1 MPGQG
6 RVMDVNSIDGVLLV
20 DKPENWTSH
29 DVCAFVR
36 RRFGIKKVGHAG
48 TLDPLATGL
57 LVLLLGKSTKNS
69 IQFSACDKEYFGA
82 LELGIQ
88 TDSHDRHGKI
98 TAEAPWEH
106 ITLEEIRA
114 KAARQFTGD
123 IIQVPPMV
131 SALKHEGTRL
141 YKLAR
146 QGKTVLRDGRP
157 VTVHE
162 FRFEKKEG
170 KSVEFLAHVS
180 KGTYV
185 RTLVNDLGEA
195 LGCYATLA
203 RLRRLRSGTFK
214 LEQSV
219 TVEALKNFTQA
230 QLREKVIPL
239 SVTSLHANHS
249 ESSRI

>member
-1 MPGQG
+1 M
-6 RVMDVNSIDGVLLV
+6 MDVNFIDGVLLV

-57 LVLLLGKSTKNS
+57 LVLLLGKATKNS
-69 IQFSACDKEYFGA
+69 MQLSACDKEYFGA

-88 TDSHDRHGKI
+88 TDSHDRHGKV

-106 ITLEEIRA
+106 ITIEEIRA
-114 KAARQFTGD
+114 KAATEFTGD

-146 QGKTVLRDGRP
+146 QGKTVPRDGRP

-170 KSVEFLAHVS
+170 KFVEFLAYVS

-185 RTLVNDLGEA
+185 RTLVNDLGES
-195 LGCYATLA
+195 LGCYATMA
-203 RLRRLRSGTFK
+203 RLRRRRSGTFK

-219 TVEALKNFTQA
+219 TIEDLKNFTPA

-239 SVTSLHANHS
+239 SATLLHADHS
-249 ESSRI
+249 GSSRI